1 VRKLPKAGV
10 LAQKL
15 RNSDRCDNRSGLNEG
30 MNHCPVVTDSVKVIS
45 ASLLRLR
52 MKSPFFGTL
61 AMFVRF
67 LPSSTIPT
75 AATDGRDIFFNPDFL
90 QSLPINQQDG
100 LLLHELLHAA
110 LLHPSRVGTREPKL
124 WNIAADIVVNGTIL
138 RERGFELPP
147 GALRDEKL
155 EHLSVEEVYELLQQ
169 QGVNNFQ
176 LGHLDLLPLV
186 NDASNEAQMGLNA
199 HPWGRNLTDE
209 LKSHWRQALQQ
220 AAVIAAASQSGKM
233 GGGIDRELTA
243 AIGSQLNWRSYLWQY
258 LVQTPTDFQGFDRR
272 FVGRGLYLESLAG
285 ESVRVY
291 VAVDISRSVGV
302 AEFQLLM
309 DEVKGILGAYPHID
323 CHLYYADTELDGPHI
338 LGANSVLMM
347 PQGAGGTSFVPFFDR
362 VRESWDGQT
371 PALCIYLTDGYGE
384 FPDPPPLFPT
394 LWVVTPG
401 GLDLTDFPFG
411 EAVRLLDGAG
421 V

>member
-1 VRKLPKAGV
+1 
-10 LAQKL
+10 
-15 RNSDRCDNRSGLNEG
+15 
-30 MNHCPVVTDSVKVIS
+30 
-45 ASLLRLR
+45 
-52 MKSPFFGTL
+52 
-61 AMFVRF
+61 
-67 LPSSTIPT
+67 
-75 AATDGRDIFFNPDFL
+75 
-90 QSLPINQQDG
+90 
-100 LLLHELLHAA
+100 
-110 LLHPSRVGTREPKL
+110 
-124 WNIAADIVVNGTIL
+124 
-138 RERGFELPP
+138 
-147 GALRDEKL
+147 L

-169 QGVNNFQ
+169 QGKNHFQ
-176 LGHLDLLPLV
+176 LDELDLLADNGV
-186 NDASNEAQMGLNA
+186 ADEAQMVLNA
-199 HPWGRNLTDE
+199 PPWGRNRADE
-209 LKSHWRQALQQ
+209 LKAHWRQALQQ
-220 AAVIAAASQSGKM
+220 AAVIAAASRSGKM
-233 GGGIDRELTA
+233 PGGIDRELTA
-243 AIGSQLNWRSYLWQY
+243 AIGSQLDWRSYLWRY

-272 FVGRGLYLESLAG
+272 FIGRGLYLETLEG

-291 VAVDISRSVGV
+291 VAVDTSHSVGV

-347 PQGAGGTSFVPFFDR
+347 PQGGGGTSFVPFFDR
-362 VRESWDGQT
+362 VQESWDGQT

-384 FPDPPPLFPT
+384 FPDPAPLFPT